1 MEFYVSP
8 KLARRTYSFECSQ
21 DILGAPDPLHGKRTK
36 PASNA
41 GLMDGGRRM
50 TSGTMDDVTRLAI
63 GEMGRIY
70 SKKEQWYSIVA
81 RWVVSWGSNTVLVG
95 V

>member
-1 MEFYVSP
+1 M
-8 KLARRTYSFECSQ
+8 
-21 DILGAPDPLHGKRTK
+21 
-36 PASNA
+36 PAKWTE
-41 GLMDGGRRM
+41 DDRM
-50 TSGTMDDVTRLAI
+50 TSGRMDDVTRLAI

-81 RWVVSWGSNTVLVG
+81 RWVVSWGSNAVLVG

>member
-41 GLMDGGRRM
+41 GLMDKGHRM
-50 TSGTMDDVTRLAI
+50 TSGTIDDVDADWQS
-63 GEMGRIY
+63 GE
-70 SKKEQWYSIVA
+70 
-81 RWVVSWGSNTVLVG
+81 
-95 V
+95 

>member
-1 MEFYVSP
+1 
-8 KLARRTYSFECSQ
+8 
-21 DILGAPDPLHGKRTK
+21 
-36 PASNA
+36 
-41 GLMDGGRRM
+41 MDKGHQM

-63 GEMGRIY
+63 GETGRNY